1 MYVCTLYVR
10 GRSLHSTIFRGFAA
24 DLRLSRLLRTYL
36 SSLMRDEPGRG
47 AGHFLGIDGWGGV
60 VERHVKNKNAERKKG
75 GVES

>member
-1 MYVCTLYVR
+1 
-10 GRSLHSTIFRGFAA
+10 
-24 DLRLSRLLRTYL
+24 LRLSRLLRTYL